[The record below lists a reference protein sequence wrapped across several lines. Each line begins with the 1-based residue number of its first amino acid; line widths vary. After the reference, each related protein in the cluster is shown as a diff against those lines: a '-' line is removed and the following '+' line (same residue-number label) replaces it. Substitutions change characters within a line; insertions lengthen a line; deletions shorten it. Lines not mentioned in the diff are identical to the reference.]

1 MDAELRQVANGF
13 DNKVRVF
20 EKYDI
25 NGYRFRTVDKER
37 KMADRKSTNSGV
49 SAVGDG
55 GIEYYG
61 RVEAIYELLFYGENP
76 PNVVVFKCHWFLP
89 SRTRRTHE
97 HVGLVEIRQ
106 DTHLNVPDVYI
117 TAQQATQ
124 VFYIS
129 YPCQTVKNLKGWD
142 VIYDVPPHIR
152 PPPPNEED
160 YVPHIDPETY
170 EGEFFQETRVIKN
183 FSETALRNPRTWKK
197 TMRVNQTMMMRVNP
211 LTTMWKSLKKKRLL
225 LQKTCQCL
233 TVYIKALEMLVL
245 LNLMRP

>member
-76 PNVVVFKCHWFLP
+76 PNVVFFNFKTARQKPDNTFLKIKQGV
-89 SRTRRTHE
+89 E
-97 HVGLVEIRQ
+97 YKGVG
-106 DTHLNVPDVYI
+106 
-117 TAQQATQ
+117 
-124 VFYIS
+124 
-129 YPCQTVKNLKGWD
+129 KG
-142 VIYDVPPHIR
+142 
-152 PPPPNEED
+152 
-160 YVPHIDPETY
+160 
-170 EGEFFQETRVIKN
+170 
-183 FSETALRNPRTWKK
+183 
-197 TMRVNQTMMMRVNP
+197 
-211 LTTMWKSLKKKRLL
+211 
-225 LQKTCQCL
+225 
-233 TVYIKALEMLVL
+233 
-245 LNLMRP
+245 